1 MIIWNNITLRQ
12 RSLNI
17 RHGASVEG
25 KFIITTWW
33 FLFIPIYKK
42 ETLITS
48 QF

>member
-1 MIIWNNITLRQ
+1 MIIWNNVTLKQ
-12 RSLNI
+12 RTLNI
-17 RHGASVEG
+17 RSGSSVEG
-25 KFIITTWW
+25 KFTITTWW